1 MADELDDLAR
11 SLRQGAG
18 REMREEAAVDEQLT
32 ELQRLRRRDL
42 AEAVR
47 AAMHRGDTV
56 TVETAGLTLG
66 HRLVAVGADY
76 LTMDDG
82 EYLIDVA
89 LSGAVVTT
97 TPSRQGGTTGK
108 AASITLRARLGEHEH
123 DGSLVDVVTSTGA
136 SFRGRITVVA
146 TDHVVVADGSGRDT
160 LVPTSRIAV
169 VFSRR
174 PPPRS

>member
-18 REMREEAAVDEQLT
+18 REIREEAAVDEQLT
-32 ELQRLRRRDL
+32 ELARLRRRDL
-42 AEAVR
+42 AGAVR
-47 AAMHRGDTV
+47 TAMHRGDTV

-66 HRLVAVGADY
+66 HPVVAVGADY

-82 EYLIDVA
+82 EHLIDVA
-89 LSGAVVTT
+89 LSNAVVTT
-97 TPSRQGGTTGK
+97 MPSRRGGSAGK
-108 AASITLRARLGEHEH
+108 AASVTLRARLGEHEH
-123 DGSLVDVVTSTGA
+123 DGALVDVFTSAGM

-160 LVPTSRIAV
+160 FLPTSRIAV

-174 PPPRS
+174 PPRRS